1 MIHRLVR
8 HRHDP
13 RSESIWLTI
22 YADMITNLMLV
33 FLALYG
39 LTVMGK
45 DALDRAVDSMKH
57 FEPNPAASAS
67 RFERLAPALKE
78 TVGNL
83 PDVAVIADADAVRV
97 QFGEKVLFPSGSATL
112 KPSAYEPLLT
122 LSALLKFIPNTIVIE
137 GHTDPVPLGANAVF
151 KNNYELSLAR
161 SMAVVRLLIDKGG
174 LPAPQLASAAY
185 GEYRPRASNETAEGR
200 RLNRRVEIAIFRDFP
215 YADKPAAAPAA
226 AGAAS

>member
-1 MIHRLVR
+1 MIHRLIR

-13 RSESIWLTI
+13 RGESIWLTI

-45 DALDRAVDSMKH
+45 DAFDRAVDSMKH
-57 FEPNPAASAS
+57 FDPHPTATAS
-67 RFERLAPALKE
+67 RFDRLAPALKE

-83 PDVAVIADADAVRV
+83 PDVAIINDADAVRV

-122 LSALLKFIPNTIVIE
+122 MGALLKFIPNTVVVE
-137 GHTDPVPLGANAVF
+137 GHTDPVPLGANAAF
-151 KNNYELSLAR
+151 RNNYELSLAR

-174 LPAPQLASAAY
+174 LSAAQVASAAY

-215 YADKPAAAPAA
+215 YIDKAAAAPTDK
-226 AGAAS
+226 GAAL